1 MKRIEVTNE
10 IYSFLKS
17 CKNDLEEKNIL
28 TTSKLD
34 RLLHVIRSEIDF
46 EEVGNEDVRIL

>member
-1 MKRIEVTNE
+1 MKTIEITNE

-17 CKNDLEEKNIL
+17 CKRDLEENNAL

-46 EEVGNEDVRIL
+46 QEVNKND